1 MEKKMKKVIVFSSEK
16 VFYRT
21 EMEVPE
27 GASDDEISQM
37 FFDIYGMD
45 PTKELESYDSL
56 NWRID
61 EIVPA
66 EEA

>member
-1 MEKKMKKVIVFSSEK
+1 MENKMKKVIVFSSEK

-37 FFDIYGMD
+37 FYDMD
-45 PTKELESYDSL
+45 PTKELESYDAI

>member
-37 FFDIYGMD
+37 FYDMD
-45 PTKELESYDSL
+45 PTEELKSYDSM

-61 EIVPA
+61 DIVPA
-66 EEA
+66 EEV

>member
-37 FFDIYGMD
+37 FYDMD
-45 PTKELESYDSL
+45 PTKELESYDAI

>member
-1 MEKKMKKVIVFSSEK
+1 MEKKMKKIVVFSSEK

-27 GASDDEISQM
+27 GATDDEVSQQ
-37 FFDIYGMD
+37 FYDMD
-45 PTKELESYDSL
+45 HDDKTLYSYDSM

-61 EIVPA
+61 EIIPA
-66 EEA
+66 EEK

>member
-37 FFDIYGMD
+37 FYDMD
-45 PTKELESYDSL
+45 PTKELESYDSM

-61 EIVPA
+61 DIVPA
-66 EEA
+66 EEEK

>member
-37 FFDIYGMD
+37 FYDMD
-45 PTKELESYDSL
+45 LTEELESYDSL
-56 NWRID
+56 NWQID

>member
-37 FFDIYGMD
+37 FFDIMAWIRPRNLS
-45 PTKELESYDSL
+45 PTTQ
-56 NWRID
+56 
-61 EIVPA
+61 
-66 EEA
+66 